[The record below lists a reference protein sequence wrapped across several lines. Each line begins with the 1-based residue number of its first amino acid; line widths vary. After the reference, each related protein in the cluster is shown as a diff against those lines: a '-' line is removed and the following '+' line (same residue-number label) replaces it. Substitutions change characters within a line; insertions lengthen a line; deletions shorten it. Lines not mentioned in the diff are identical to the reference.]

1 MTLAPWVEP
10 IAPGI
15 AMTALHCTR
24 LFGPERRLLEHFYK
38 HQGSRMRAANDGE
51 SWVARSDGIIAGLC
65 LTAVADGH
73 WLTSLFVAPDHRK
86 RGVAAQL
93 IEAALAGHSGP
104 TWLFCH
110 PDLTAYYQRLGFSIT
125 AQLPEALASR
135 LQRYQRS
142 KDLLA
147 MVRAQSSWSSSPGN
161 STSV

>member
-1 MTLAPWVEP
+1 
-10 IAPGI
+10 
-15 AMTALHCTR
+15 MTALHCA
-24 LFGPERRLLEHFYK
+24 LLIGPERRLLEHFYK
-38 HQGSRMRAANDGE
+38 QQGSRMRAANDGE
-51 SWVARSDGIIAGLC
+51 SWVARSDGIVAGLC
-65 LTAVADGH
+65 LSTIADGQ
-73 WLTSLFVAPDHRK
+73 WLTGLFVAPQARK

-110 PDLTAYYQRLGFSIT
+110 PDLAAYYQRLGFSIT

-142 KDLLA
+142 KSLLA
-147 MVRAQSSWSSSPGN
+147 MVRAQSSLASSPGN